1 MTARALEALGAFE
14 PVGLADRAVEL
25 HPLGQPATSAIGPRD
40 TPGRT
45 GAQPEND
52 EKTHGEIE
60 NNCEG
65 HHTFGGVDGLGTWK
79 KTPPATVRTGICAAT
94 GGPGLMNPGG
104 WHSPA
109 ATGRVH
115 PPAHFDKRSPSR
127 LRMERS
133 EIMRRQGKW
142 GCWKQSQQSDE
153 GRKTRLAN

>member
-1 MTARALEALGAFE
+1 MEAPEAWRRARLL
-14 PVGLADRAVEL
+14 DRSREMQQ
-25 HPLGQPATSAIGPRD
+25 PTQPATSAVGPRD

-45 GAQPEND
+45 EAQPENH
-52 EKTHGEIE
+52 EKTHGEVE

-94 GGPGLMNPGG
+94 GGPGLMNPDG

-109 ATGRVH
+109 ATGRFH
-115 PPAHFDKRSPSR
+115 PPAHFDKRSPIR
-127 LRMERS
+127 QRVERS